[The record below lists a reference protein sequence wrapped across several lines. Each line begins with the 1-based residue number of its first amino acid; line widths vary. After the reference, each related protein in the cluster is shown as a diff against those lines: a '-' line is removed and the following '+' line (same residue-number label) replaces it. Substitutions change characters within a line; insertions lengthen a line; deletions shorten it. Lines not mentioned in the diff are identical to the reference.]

1 MLFIR
6 IALVIVKSRINGT
19 LCRYSVNTRAEAVP
33 GSEEGT
39 IVSTLSVTIRTA
51 DEGGRYGCNAT
62 NSQGSHAH
70 QARLNVYGRLTM
82 TERFLGR

>member
-1 MLFIR
+1 MFLYSF
-6 IALVIVKSRINGT
+6 AFFF
-19 LCRYSVNTRAEAVP
+19 RYSVNTRAEAMP

-70 QARLNVYGRLTM
+70 QARLNVYGKSTIV
-82 TERFLGR
+82 